1 MKKKTFLIAIS
12 LLVIL
17 ITVISSCN
25 LSQQAPSGTD
35 STQST
40 ADDSKIKELEAQ
52 IILLMQ
58 NQQLSENKRKEE
70 ISKLEA
76 AIEKLKATDTEAP
89 TESGTEAQKTL
100 SYTVENGKAIITS
113 IYINEE
119 TVTIPAV
126 IDGFQVSSIG
136 SDAIKS
142 QSLKKLIISPGIEK
156 IDWFA
161 FRNCVSLSSISI
173 PDSVLSIGYGAF
185 DNTSRSLTIS
195 CNRDSFAHKYAQSY
209 GITYDIT

>member
-209 GITYDIT
+209 GIT